1 MMKWQLDRRIPIAL
15 LATLIMQFAAALIW
29 ASRLNARVETLEIH
43 AEHSHDLSEKLA
55 RIDERVQAM
64 KQDTDFI
71 KQSINRI
78 TK

>member
-1 MMKWQLDRRIPIAL
+1 MIKWQLDRRVPIVL
-15 LATLIMQFAAALIW
+15 LLTLFMQFVAALIW
-29 ASRLNARVETLEIH
+29 ASQLNARVETLEIQ
-43 AEHSHDLSEKLA
+43 AGHSYDLGEKLA

-78 TK
+78 GK